1 MLLGAFAEKEKTLPA
16 KIPQTKGNKRE
27 EIKTWQDISAE
38 RFR

>member
-1 MLLGAFAEKEKTLPA
+1 MLRKLAEKEKTLPA
-16 KIPQTKGNKRE
+16 KTPQKKGNKRE